1 MSTDSRHCADHHGYA
16 RRHRADHD
24 ATQPI
29 DLPIHIGIFDDGVI
43 DRMSAGQQAGGEAT
57 SKDCGVGVARLPG

>member
-24 ATQPI
+24 ATLPI

-43 DRMSAGQQAGGEAT
+43 GRMSAGQHYRQDSLSCPILGCVAG
-57 SKDCGVGVARLPG
+57 